1 MTTRAEALETIT
13 DLIREHRLTREDLVA
28 LYNTKTLPHEIK
40 DQEAGSFLQRV
51 LIYIGG
57 AFVFMGLCV
66 YIGMIWDDL
75 GSLARV
81 VISLGSGFVAFLIG
95 LFAMGDPKFT
105 RAATPLFLIAA
116 ALEPTGLF
124 VFMDEYLPKSG
135 EVAKAATFVF
145 SFMTIQMS
153 VAFALSQR
161 TSLLF
166 FTTFFFYASLYSI
179 MSWFDFDAPE
189 GPMVLGLSGLI
200 TAWSI
205 SRTPH
210 GVIAPFFYF
219 ISASLVAAAA
229 FDMFGNSHWDS
240 LLIGVAAALIYL
252 STLAASRTL
261 LTVGVIALLAYLG
274 YYTEEYFADMVSWPV
289 ALIVMGLVMMGIS
302 VFAVKLGKKIA
313 KQEA

>member
-1 MTTRAEALETIT
+1 MTTRAEALEQIT
-13 DLIREHRLTREDLVA
+13 DLIREHRLSREELVA
-28 LYNTKTLPHEIK
+28 LYNNQTTARGVKNEET
-40 DQEAGSFLQRV
+40 GSFLQRV

-57 AFVFMGLCV
+57 VFVFMGLCV

-145 SFMTIQMS
+145 AFMTIQMS

-161 TSLLF
+161 TALLF
-166 FTTFFFYASLYSI
+166 FTTFFFYAALYSI
-179 MSWFDFDAPE
+179 MSWFNFDAPE

-205 SRTPH
+205 SRTSH
-210 GVIAPFFYF
+210 GAIAPFFYF
-219 ISASLVAAAA
+219 ISATLTAAAS
-229 FDMFGNSHWDS
+229 FDMFGNSPYDS
-240 LLIGVAAALIYL
+240 LLIGVSAALIYL

-261 LTVGVIALLAYLG
+261 LTVGVISLLAYLG
-274 YYTEEYFADMVSWPV
+274 YYTDEYFADMVSWPV
-289 ALIVMGLVMMGIS
+289 ALIVMGLLMMGIS